1 MASITI
7 RDLPDSAKDVLR
19 VQAAKAG
26 LSLEAYAREL
36 LHSAARNP
44 GSASNMDLLGLSRAL
59 FGGGKG
65 VDLELPSR
73 RSTRPAVEF
82 DS

>member
-19 VQAAKAG
+19 IQAAKAG
-26 LSLEAYAREL
+26 VSLEAYAREL
-36 LHSAARNP
+36 LHTAARNT
-44 GSASNMDLLGLSRAL
+44 GSASSTDLLGLSRAL

-73 RSTRPAVEF
+73 RSARPVVEF
-82 DS
+82 GS

>member
-7 RDLPDSAKDVLR
+7 RDLPDSAKDLLR

-26 LSLEAYAREL
+26 VSLEAYAREL
-36 LHSAARNP
+36 LRAAARNP
-44 GSASNMDLLGLSRAL
+44 ASNPASDLLGLSRAL

-65 VDLELPSR
+65 IDLELPSR
-73 RSTRPAVEF
+73 RSSRPVVGF
-82 DS
+82 DP

>member
-7 RDLPDSAKDVLR
+7 RDLPDSAKDLLR

-26 LSLEAYAREL
+26 VSLEAYAREL
-36 LHSAARNP
+36 LHAAARNP
-44 GSASNMDLLGLSRAL
+44 ASHSASDLLGLSRAL

-73 RSTRPAVEF
+73 RSSRPEVGF
-82 DS
+82 DP